1 MTTKTTHT
9 IVNGDSRQMNE
20 LKDKSVHLIVTSPPY
35 WQLKDYGTDNQIGFH
50 DDYETYINHLNLTW
64 KECFR
69 VLHDGCRLC
78 INIGDQFARSIYYG
92 RYKIIPIHT
101 EIIKFCEIIGFDFM
115 GSIIWQKAT
124 TMNTSGGASIMGSFP
139 HPRNG
144 IVKLD
149 FEYILLFK
157 KPGTAPKPTFAQKE
171 NSAMT
176 NEEWNTYF
184 NGHWYFSG
192 AKQDKHLAM
201 FPEELPNR
209 LIKMFSFPNEIV
221 LDPFLGSGTTSLV
234 AKKLDRNSVGYE
246 INPDFVPIIKERIG
260 INDAFSQV
268 EVKIIKQPEITESFD
283 EKIEDLPYKFVD
295 TLKLDKKIDV
305 KKLQFGSKLDA
316 DSTGKREEYF
326 SVKEVISPELVR
338 LNNDLIIRLIGIKQN
353 PHINGKASEFLITK
367 LKGKKVFLKYDEIK
381 HDKDNNLMA
390 YLYLE
395 NKTFINAHL
404 LKEGLVDVD
413 NNIDFKYKQ
422 KFLNLINHE

>member
-1 MTTKTTHT
+1 MPNKTSHT
-9 IVNGDSRQMNE
+9 IINGDSRQMSE
-20 LKDKSVHLIVTSPPY
+20 LNDKSVHLIVTSPPY
-35 WQLKDYGTDNQIGFH
+35 WQLKDYGSDNQIGFH

-64 KECFR
+64 KECHR

-78 INIGDQFARSIYYG
+78 INIGDQFARSVYYG

-101 EIIKFCEIIGFDFM
+101 EIIKFCEIAGFDFM

-139 HPRNG
+139 YPRNG

-157 KPGTAPKPTFAQKE
+157 KQGIAPKPTLAQKE
-171 NSAMT
+171 NSKMS
-176 NEEWNTYF
+176 NEDWNTYF

-201 FPEELPNR
+201 FPEELPYR
-209 LIKMFSFPNEIV
+209 LIRMFSFPNETV
-221 LDPFLGSGTTSLV
+221 LDPFVGSGTTSSV
-234 AKKLDRNSVGYE
+234 ARKLNRNSVGYE
-246 INPDFVPIIKERIG
+246 INSDFIPIIKDRIG
-260 INDAFSQV
+260 GNDAFSEV
-268 EVKIIKQPEITESFD
+268 EVKVIKQNNIAESFD
-283 EKIEDLPYKFVD
+283 GQIEGLPYQFVD

-305 KKLQFGSKLDA
+305 KKIQFGSKLDA
-316 DSTGKREEYF
+316 ESTGKREEYF
-326 SVKEVISPELVR
+326 SVKEVISPELIR

-353 PHINGKASEFLITK
+353 PAINGKATEYLINK
-367 LKGKKVFLKYDEIK
+367 LKGKKIFLKYDELK
-381 HDKDNNLMA
+381 HDIDNHLMA

-404 LKEGLVDVD
+404 LKEGMANVD
-413 NNIDFKYKQ
+413 NTIEFKYKN
-422 KFLNLINHE
+422 KFNSF